1 MTQLTTTI
9 AFLHGTNNSIWISA
23 YSEACLSRKNPGTI
37 DVYQRVLRDFLCWLT
52 EGSRHTSFHS
62 DQLTRT
68 TVEMYITSLEESG
81 YSVSHRTR
89 VKSVLSSF
97 CQWLID
103 EHGLLK
109 RNPTRGLEIPP
120 QQVLAPRMLSE
131 EQRSILRD
139 LVEQAEDLRGEA
151 LFALGYWA
159 GCRVSDVAYLLQE
172 HTHVGP
178 KIGWLHVGHKGGKCR
193 DIDLLNQARRPLF
206 EYFQHGRRDPE
217 SPYVF
222 TSQRNRQLTEGGIH
236 HWFRT
241 LKQRATKDQWD
252 KIVDLSF
259 HDLRHDFAHRAR
271 EVGWTLEE
279 VAYYLGHVTKK
290 GTPAIQTTA
299 RYTQVSREQVK
310 EKLRRIKG

>member
-1 MTQLTTTI
+1 MTQS
-9 AFLHGTNNSIWISA
+9 ANMRVFPRGTDHTIWIST

-37 DVYQRVLRDFLCWLT
+37 DVYQRVLRDFLLWLA
-52 EGSRHTSFHS
+52 ELPGHASFHL

-68 TVEMYITSLEESG
+68 TVEMYLAALEEAG

-109 RNPTRGLEIPP
+109 RNPTRGLELPAQP
-120 QQVLAPRMLSE
+120 LLAPRMLSQ
-131 EQRSILRD
+131 EQRSLLRT

-159 GCRVSDVAYLLQE
+159 GCRVSDVAHLLRE

-178 KIGWLHVGHKGGKCR
+178 KIGWVHVGHKGGKFR
-193 DIDLLNQARRPLF
+193 EIDLLNQARHPLF
-206 EYFQHGRRDPE
+206 AYLQHGGRDPE

-222 TSQRNRQLTEGGIH
+222 TSQRNQRLSEAGIH
-236 HWFRT
+236 HWFRA
-241 LKQRATKDQWD
+241 LKHQANTDQWD
-252 KIVDLSF
+252 TISDLSF

-310 EKLRRIKG
+310 EKLRYMKG

>member
-1 MTQLTTTI
+1 MQSGNLVTFPQ
-9 AFLHGTNNSIWISA
+9 GTNNGTWISM
-23 YSEACLSRKNPGTI
+23 YSEACLSHKSPGTI
-37 DVYQRVLRDFLCWLT
+37 DVYQRVLRDFLLWFT
-52 EGSRHTSFHS
+52 ELSGQASFRLE
-62 DQLTRT
+62 QLTRI
-68 TVEMYITSLEESG
+68 TVEMYIVSLEEAG
-81 YSVSHRTR
+81 YSMSHRTR

-109 RNPTRGLEIPP
+109 RNPTQGLELPA
-120 QQVLAPRMLSE
+120 QQVLAPRMLAD
-131 EQRSILRD
+131 EQRSILRI

-159 GCRVSDVAYLLQE
+159 GCRVSDIAHLLRE

-178 KIGWLHVGHKGGKCR
+178 KIGWLHVGHKGGKFR

-206 EYFQHGRRDPE
+206 DYLEHGGRDQD

-222 TSQRNRQLTEGGIH
+222 TSQRNQRLTEAGIH

-241 LKQRATKDQWD
+241 LKQQANKDQWE
-252 KIVDLSF
+252 KIADLSF

-271 EVGWTLEE
+271 EAGWTLEE
-279 VAYYLGHVTKK
+279 VAYYLGYVTKK
-290 GTPAIQTTA
+290 GTPAIQTAA
-299 RYTQVSREQVK
+299 RYTQVSRELVKKKLRQVK
-310 EKLRRIKG
+310 G